1 MFSVWKTLHHGAV
14 DSPATH
20 FKGAS
25 GAEDAEGANTRDG
38 GRTASEESPAAATG
52 SHYDKSCFGCRS

>member
-1 MFSVWKTLHHGAV
+1 MFSVWKILHHGATE
-14 DSPATH
+14 PTATH

-25 GAEDAEGANTRDG
+25 GAEDAEGANTRER
-38 GRTASEESPAAATG
+38 GRTASESPAAATG